1 MRRVI
6 SCLLICMLLVCG
18 VCLLPANATSLGIAT
33 DSLSEAEKASFVDKL
48 SLELI
53 SNDENKSGIQC
64 FDVNEDGTV
73 AIATGSGNHCAVY
86 VYDSQGTF
94 QYGYRFSCD
103 GDYGVVF
110 RENMLSIFFLRGDMF
125 AFLDS
130 SGACIEV
137 QKVTNPEQNYVYFK
151 EILDRTVKEVAGR
164 TYMLERDLDLW
175 DSYSR
180 LVITDEQGE
189 ITLLYDAGADHIVVQ
204 IVGIVAVV
212 LFFAAIIIGLI
223 KKRKVIAN
231 Q

>member
-6 SCLLICMLLVCG
+6 SCLLICMILVCR
-18 VCLLPANATSLGIAT
+18 VCLIPANAASLGIVT
-33 DSLSEAEKASFVDKL
+33 ESLSEAEKASFVDKL
-48 SLELI
+48 SLEAI
-53 SNDENKSGIQC
+53 SNDENKSGVQC
-64 FDVNEDGTV
+64 FDVSDDGTV

-110 RENMLSIFFLRGDMF
+110 CENMLSIFFLRGDTF
-125 AFLDS
+125 AFFDS
-130 SGACIEV
+130 SGACIDV
-137 QKVTNPEQNYVYFK
+137 QKVTNPEQNPVYFK
-151 EILDRTVKEVAGR
+151 EILNRTEKKVAGR
-164 TYMLERDLDLW
+164 TYTLERDLNLG

-180 LVITDEQGE
+180 LVMTDEQGE
-189 ITLLYDAGADHIVVQ
+189 ITLQYDAGADHIVAQ
-204 IVGIVAVV
+204 IIGIVAVI
-212 LFFAAIIIGLI
+212 LFFAFVITGLI

>member
-1 MRRVI
+1 MRRAV
-6 SCLLICMLLVCG
+6 SCLFICMILVCG
-18 VCLLPANATSLGIAT
+18 VCLIPVNAASLGIVT
-33 DSLSEAEKASFVDKL
+33 EPLSEEEKASFVDNL
-48 SLELI
+48 GLELI

-73 AIATGSGNHCAVY
+73 AIATGSGNNCAVC

-94 QYGYRFSCD
+94 QYGYRFCCD

-189 ITLLYDAGADHIVVQ
+189 TTLLYDAGSDHIVAQ
-204 IVGIVAVV
+204 IIGIVLVI
-212 LFFAAIIIGLI
+212 LFFAFVITGLI
-223 KKRKVIAN
+223 KKRSRDC
-231 Q
+231 